1 MWCAS
6 KELCDVSGNYLDH
19 NVLMWCNLWYMWT
32 YFKPFISLNIYT
44 PYDIFGELVPSWL
57 HTIVDGLLFE
67 RFRLISML
75 SYRKLSSVYRTVQTP
90 HLHIFFLIKYKQFH
104 PHIFFHFAKPLHP
117 FCILCFFCAL
127 RDWVLL
133 EIWHLISMY
142 DIPFF
147 WPCMYT
153 PCLNSYDVF
162 VVHDTYVLL
171 VLKSAS

>member
-90 HLHIFFLIKYKQFH
+90 HLHIFKLSSSNSI
-104 PHIFFHFAKPLHP
+104 PHFFF
-117 FCILCFFCAL
+117 ILPNPYTLSVLFVCFVH
-127 RDWVLL
+127 WVLL
-133 EIWHLISMY
+133 EICHVFRYFHVWYIYFFTMYVCPMSKLIQCFCSPWHIC
-142 DIPFF
+142 IIG
-147 WPCMYT
+147 T
-153 PCLNSYDVF
+153 
-162 VVHDTYVLL
+162 
-171 VLKSAS
+171 